1 MEEFASAEP
10 TQVLSASEMGD
21 PPYRARIAV
30 SAVFAVFGILVG
42 SWLPHLPDV
51 KQNLGGTDAMIGQ
64 ALLCSGLGAV
74 VSMQLMGS
82 LIHRFGS
89 RNTSFFGGVVACLL
103 VPLLLTHH
111 SLPILCVNLFIL
123 GLGYGVLDVGMNA
136 HAMEVQRRFPRP
148 IIASVHGWFSFGG
161 IIGGLGAALAVKLN
175 VAAVPHLAV
184 TSAVLLGVLM
194 VSRINMLPSGA
205 DQDSDGPKFM
215 IPRGFLLVLGV
226 MCAAAFVVE
235 GGLLDWSAI
244 YVRENL
250 GADAVYG
257 GIITGVCSGAMALGR
272 FLGDPILKRYGNRIV
287 AMGGGALCT
296 GGILAAVSVP
306 SLWVCMAGFAVASF
320 GLANV
325 VPTIFNQG
333 GRIPGIPTGAGVVA
347 ITTCG
352 YGGFLLGPPVV
363 GMISTKVTLAIG
375 LGTLALLG
383 VIIIVGAARFTEP
396 VATHDPK
403 NQLPEEA

>member
-1 MEEFASAEP
+1 MEEIASAETAP
-10 TQVLSASEMGD
+10 ALTGNLSGE
-21 PPYRARIAV
+21 PPYAARIAV

-51 KQNLGGTDAMIGQ
+51 KQNIGGTDAMIGQ
-64 ALLCSGLGAV
+64 ALLCSGFGAV

-82 LIHRFGS
+82 LIHRYGS

-103 VPLLLTHH
+103 VPLLLTHR
-111 SLPILCVNLFIL
+111 SLPLLCVNLFIL

-161 IIGGLGAALAVKLN
+161 IIGGLGAALAAKLHTG
-175 VAAVPHLAV
+175 AVSHLAV
-184 TSAVLLGVLM
+184 TSAILLVVLA
-194 VSRINMLPSGA
+194 VSRKHMLPSGA
-205 DQDSDGPKFM
+205 DQDTEGPKFM
-215 IPRGFLLVLGV
+215 IPRGFLLVLGI

-244 YVRENL
+244 YVREHL
-250 GADAVYG
+250 RADAVYG

-272 FLGDPILKRYGNRIV
+272 FLGDPILRRYGNRVV

-333 GRIPGIPTGAGVVA
+333 GRIPGIPTGVGVVA

-352 YGGFLLGPPVV
+352 YGGFLLGPPVI
-363 GMISTKVTLAIG
+363 GMISTKVTLATG
-375 LGTLALLG
+375 LATLALLG
-383 VIIIVGAARFTEP
+383 VIIMLGAIRFTEP
-396 VATHDPK
+396 ATEDP
-403 NQLPEEA
+403 LIPSGIS